1 MSRWDAGYM
10 VLNKKIFEYLDG
22 DEVVFEREPLQR
34 LVKEGELMSYMHQG
48 FWQCMDT
55 EREKK
60 MLEAMWKSGSAPWKK
75 W

>member
-1 MSRWDAGYM
+1 M

-34 LVKEGELMSYMHQG
+34 LAKEGELMSYMHQG

>member
-1 MSRWDAGYM
+1 M